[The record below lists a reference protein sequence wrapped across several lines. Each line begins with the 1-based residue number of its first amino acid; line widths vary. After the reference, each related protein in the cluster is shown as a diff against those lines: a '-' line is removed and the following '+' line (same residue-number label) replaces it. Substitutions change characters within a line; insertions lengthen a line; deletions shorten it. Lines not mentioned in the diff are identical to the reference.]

1 MGQRDLDV
9 DAECDRLFFYNGAA
23 LSALSQ
29 SADARHKETL
39 GELWKLLP
47 FIKALCKVGRS
58 HQNELMFA
66 WKQALEE
73 PMPFGYEPIGL
84 PKEKP

>member
-1 MGQRDLDV
+1 MGQSELDV
-9 DAECDRLFFYNGAA
+9 DAECDRLFFYQGAA

-29 SADARHKETL
+29 GAEARQKETL
-39 GELWKLLP
+39 DELWKLLP
-47 FIKALCKVGRS
+47 FIKALCKVGQS

-73 PMPFGYEPIGL
+73 PMPFGLDPVGL
-84 PKEKP
+84 PKEEP